1 MEVPVAADDLCRV
14 DLSHEVGDGQQGRWN
29 LRLVPR
35 GSVKSQDLCRRNRPE
50 QDLGQVVGGRVARSR
65 RQDVAVRTQV
75 VQLEKKPTRFILT
88 YLGLCGGGQDLRLTD
103 FLVTARGAGFDS
115 CSLQPFYR
123 RTFCSTFV
131 RRQQTKKEISLKK
144 LGQKTRLN
152 EPV

>member
-14 DLSHEVGDGQQGRWN
+14 DLSHGVGDGQQGRWN

-35 GSVKSQDLCRRNRPE
+35 GSVKSQYLCRRNRPE

-75 VQLEKKPTRFILT
+75 VELKKPTRFILT
-88 YLGLCGGGQDLRLTD
+88 YLGLRGGGQDLRLTD
-103 FLVTARGAGFDS
+103 FLDTARGAGFDS